1 MLWVHHIGIQPF
13 NTGRRDHFA
22 LSMENIWFSEYDVY
36 GWGLGLYCNCQ
47 CREENSLGPA
57 DSDFTDVQSLLLPPA
72 FHSLLPP
79 PLPPSQSSLI
89 LFSAF
94 HFLHK
99 GKMRKNKTNIWKLKH
114 DREGRGWWGRGG
126 VTEEGEAISE
136 NKRAFKSKG
145 WKLVRLLF
153 LKNDPCVVLLL
164 RARYILFYLPEETQR
179 GVSTHTHTH
188 TNKKKNLSDAFFKV
202 AQFIVF
208 NGMPDRCVLNCLSAL
223 AWNVSLI
230 TYQILNFQMRL
241 HFDNQL
247 F

>member
-47 CREENSLGPA
+47 CREENSLGTA

-72 FHSLLPP
+72 FHSLLPPP

-164 RARYILFYLPEETQR
+164 RARYI
-179 GVSTHTHTH
+179 
-188 TNKKKNLSDAFFKV
+188 
-202 AQFIVF
+202 
-208 NGMPDRCVLNCLSAL
+208 
-223 AWNVSLI
+223 
-230 TYQILNFQMRL
+230 
-241 HFDNQL
+241 
-247 F
+247 